1 MSVQV
6 LEITINSH
14 KSIRISVRR
23 SINTYINIDVS
34 INTGISIGNSISINT
49 NMNILTRIRRYACF
63 HIILVYM
70 KLKNTNTLMHECVKK
85 VCVFQ
90 YSGMYIYVH

>member
-23 SINTYINIDVS
+23 SINTYINIDVN
-34 INTGISIGNSISINT
+34 INTGISIGNSSSSNT
-49 NMNILTRIRRYACF
+49 NMNILTCIRRYACF

-70 KLKNTNTLMHECVKK
+70 KITNALMHECVKK